1 MRCPVLM
8 PLLAGCLLYALTIAP
23 APVHAAERPVP
34 QTEPAPGAPDRI
46 ELWPDGKVPGE
57 LAGPNAP
64 NVVERSDNSA
74 LPDRYIDNVSAPYLV
89 AYRPARPNGTALLV
103 IPGGGYQRIVLD
115 KEGTALVPAFVEQGG
130 VTLFVLRYR
139 LPAGRDDRQAA
150 LADAQRALRLIR
162 SNADRWQ
169 LDPHRI
175 GVMGFSAGGHVAA
188 RLSTGFATA
197 LPGLGD
203 AVDAVSARPDFALLL
218 YPVIDMGAHAHSGS
232 RTRLLG
238 ERPGAALEKQFSQ
251 QTQVTAQT
259 PPTFL
264 VHAQDD
270 TVVPVQ
276 NSLLY
281 YQALLDAGVP
291 SEMHLFAHGGH
302 GFGVRIPPA
311 LTSTQWPSLALRWMQ
326 AQRGQGTP

>member
-1 MRCPVLM
+1 MSLLTSC
-8 PLLAGCLLYALTIAP
+8 LLAAVVPPP
-23 APVHAAERPVP
+23 AQAAGRPVP
-34 QTEPAPGAPDRI
+34 QSEPAPGAADRI
-46 ELWPDGKVPGE
+46 ALWPAGKVPGE
-57 LAGPNAP
+57 AARPSVP
-64 NVVERSDNSA
+64 NVVERSDDPA

-130 VTLFVLRYR
+130 VTLFILRYR
-139 LPAGRDDRQAA
+139 LPAGREDRQAA
-150 LADAQRALRLIR
+150 LADAQRALRVIR
-162 SNADRWQ
+162 ANAAKWQ
-169 LDPHRI
+169 LDPKRI

-188 RLSTGFATA
+188 RLSTGFDTA
-197 LPGLGD
+197 LPGRGD
-203 AVDAVSARPDFALLL
+203 AVDALSARPDFSLLV
-218 YPVIDMGAHAHSGS
+218 YPVIDMGRHAHSGS

-238 ERPGAALEKQFSQ
+238 EHPTPALEQ
-251 QTQVTAQT
+251 QYSMQAQVNAQT

-270 TVVPVQ
+270 TVVSVH

-281 YQALLDAGVP
+281 YEALLAAGVP

-302 GFGVRIPPA
+302 GFGVRLPDDS
-311 LTSTQWPSLALRWMQ
+311 LTAQWPTLALRWMQ
-326 AQRGQGTP
+326 AQSAGSAP

>member
-1 MRCPVLM
+1 MRCAVLM
-8 PLLAGCLLYALTIAP
+8 SLLAGCLLAAVAELP
-23 APVHAAERPVP
+23 AQAAERPVP
-34 QTEPAPGAPDRI
+34 QSEPALGAPSRI
-46 ELWPDGKVPGE
+46 ALWPAGTVPGE
-57 LAGPNAP
+57 PRRPTSP
-64 NVVERSDNSA
+64 NVIERSDDSA

-139 LPAGRDDRQAA
+139 LPAGREDRQAA
-150 LADAQRALRLIR
+150 LADAQRALRVIR
-162 SNADRWQ
+162 AGAAQWQ
-169 LDPHRI
+169 LDPTRI

-197 LPGLGD
+197 LPGSGD
-203 AVDAVSARPDFALLL
+203 AVDALSARPDFSLLV

-238 ERPGAALEKQFSQ
+238 RHPTPALEQ
-251 QTQVTAQT
+251 QYSMQAQVSAQT

-270 TVVPVQ
+270 TVVSVH

-281 YQALLDAGVP
+281 DQSLLAAGVP

-302 GFGVRIPPA
+302 GFGVRLPA
-311 LTSTQWPSLALRWMQ
+311 SSSTAQWPTLALRWLQ
-326 AQRGQGTP
+326 AQTTGSAP